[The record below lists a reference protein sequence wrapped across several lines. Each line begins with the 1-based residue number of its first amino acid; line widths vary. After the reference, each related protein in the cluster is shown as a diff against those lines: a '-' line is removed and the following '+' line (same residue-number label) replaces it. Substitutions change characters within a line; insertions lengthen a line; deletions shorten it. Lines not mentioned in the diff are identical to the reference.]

1 MVGIRIKAI
10 IILISIKKINKDIE
24 TVGIP
29 NPIVPLIMPH
39 KRYTIKIYDHIDI
52 ENSLKNIRSY
62 FTGFLFI
69 KNLFHLSPN

>member
-1 MVGIRIKAI
+1 M
-10 IILISIKKINKDIE
+10 
-24 TVGIP
+24 P

-39 KRYTIKIYDHIDI
+39 KRYTIKIYDNIDI